1 MSELE
6 FLEHY
11 NRKILKHG
19 DNPEVLLKSLGR
31 LNQVRVTI
39 DLLAVSYMI
48 KYYFLDFIVVFCI
61 ENGGWCDS
69 ECLGEEVL

>member
-19 DNPEVLLKSLGR
+19 DNPEVLLKSLAR

-39 DLLAVSYMI
+39 DLLAVSYRI
-48 KYYFLDFIVVFCI
+48 IYILFLLIVVILFRK
-61 ENGGWCDS
+61 
-69 ECLGEEVL
+69 LVLVRQ

>member
-48 KYYFLDFIVVFCI
+48 KYYFPGFYSGILYRKRGLVRQ
-61 ENGGWCDS
+61 
-69 ECLGEEVL
+69 

>member
-19 DNPEVLLKSLGR
+19 DNPEVLLKSLAR

-39 DLLAVSYMI
+39 DLLAVSYRM
-48 KYYFLDFIVVFCI
+48 KYVVPVCS
-61 ENGGWCDS
+61 G
-69 ECLGEEVL
+69 